1 MKKTLLLTA
10 FALLF
15 TAAAA
20 ELKIDF
26 NAEKPWKEMRNHS
39 KRVKFETK
47 EFQGKKATVV
57 TFAAIDKATDTA
69 FSLETPSCAVKD
81 KKEVTVKFDFAGAK
95 GMQDFKGGGTWCMA
109 VRFYNSAKKEIT
121 PVNYIKLPAAN
132 GSWQSVTQKIA
143 VPAGAV
149 TALAH
154 FGFDHPNI
162 TAQNFFAITNVSI
175 VY

>member
-1 MKKTLLLTA
+1 MKKSLIFAA
-10 FALLF
+10 FAILF

-26 NAEKPWKEMRNHS
+26 NAAKPWKEMRNHS

-57 TFAAIDKATDTA
+57 NFAAVDKATDTA
-69 FSLETPSCAVKD
+69 FSLETPSFAVKD
-81 KKEVTVKFDFAGAK
+81 KKEVTVKFDFAAAK
-95 GMQDFKGGGTWCMA
+95 GMQGFTGGGTWCMA
-109 VRFYNSAKKEIT
+109 VRFYDSAKKEIT
-121 PVNYIKLPAAN
+121 PVNYIKLPAAT
-132 GSWQSVTQKIA
+132 GAWQSVSQKIA
-143 VPAGAV
+143 VPANAV

-154 FGFDHPNI
+154 FGFDNPNI